1 MVEVT
6 KYDKTGKEI
15 GQVELNSAIFD
26 IEINHE
32 VASEYLLLQLA
43 NRRRANPRTLTRS
56 QVRGGGRKPWKQK
69 GTGRARAGTRSS
81 PLWVGGGVAHGP
93 DGKNHKKSMPRK
105 VRRLALRSILTERA
119 RKGGVVVIEDLNPEL
134 PRTRD
139 LVSVVNNLG
148 GEKVL
153 FIQSERTENLEL
165 STRNIPRVKTLLYSN
180 LNPHDLLNYTRVVF
194 LESAL
199 SAIEEVVL

>member
-1 MVEVT
+1 
-6 KYDKTGKEI
+6 
-15 GQVELNSAIFD
+15 
-26 IEINHE
+26 
-32 VASEYLLLQLA
+32 
-43 NRRRANPRTLTRS
+43 
-56 QVRGGGRKPWKQK
+56 
-69 GTGRARAGTRSS
+69 
-81 PLWVGGGVAHGP
+81 
-93 DGKNHKKSMPRK
+93 
-105 VRRLALRSILTERA
+105 
-119 RKGGVVVIEDLNPEL
+119 VIEDLNPEL